1 MNRPDNLMAYDE
13 LDLKLGIKSSL
24 PHVKGTLALSVL
36 LWECADHPSELVF
49 SEQKDKE
56 TVLTQE
62 LRQWLSDYLSEIC
75 EEENIDI
82 QKVISCAND
91 NQLFKSQME
100 ALIVAFE
107 LVWKLA
113 KVSFVDSSK
122 AASAERTG
130 GIRYP
135 KKLAYSVNMD
145 IIHSVISSNESAF
158 VRVLLSWIGVDVTFD
173 PECELI
179 LLKLLTA
186 LAEGAVFKLVDGEK
200 DVIFNQNIENY
211 WKLISQ

>member
-82 QKVISCAND
+82 QKVRGLKSIG
-91 NQLFKSQME
+91 QL
-100 ALIVAFE
+100 
-107 LVWKLA
+107 
-113 KVSFVDSSK
+113 
-122 AASAERTG
+122 R
-130 GIRYP
+130 
-135 KKLAYSVNMD
+135 
-145 IIHSVISSNESAF
+145 
-158 VRVLLSWIGVDVTFD
+158 
-173 PECELI
+173 
-179 LLKLLTA
+179 
-186 LAEGAVFKLVDGEK
+186 
-200 DVIFNQNIENY
+200 
-211 WKLISQ
+211 

>member
-1 MNRPDNLMAYDE
+1 MNRPYNLMAYDE

-82 QKVISCAND
+82 QKVISYAND

-100 ALIVAFE
+100 ALIV
-107 LVWKLA
+107 
-113 KVSFVDSSK
+113 SFPSRLYIFRFYWSDTTGCCRRWSSK
-122 AASAERTG
+122 LSIYSRTVYQYFERCLSESN
-130 GIRYP
+130 RRVY
-135 KKLAYSVNMD
+135 
-145 IIHSVISSNESAF
+145 SSN
-158 VRVLLSWIGVDVTFD
+158 
-173 PECELI
+173 
-179 LLKLLTA
+179 
-186 LAEGAVFKLVDGEK
+186 
-200 DVIFNQNIENY
+200 
-211 WKLISQ
+211 

>member
-82 QKVISCAND
+82 QKVISYAND

-107 LVWKLA
+107 L
-113 KVSFVDSSK
+113 
-122 AASAERTG
+122 
-130 GIRYP
+130 
-135 KKLAYSVNMD
+135 
-145 IIHSVISSNESAF
+145 
-158 VRVLLSWIGVDVTFD
+158 
-173 PECELI
+173 
-179 LLKLLTA
+179 
-186 LAEGAVFKLVDGEK
+186 
-200 DVIFNQNIENY
+200 
-211 WKLISQ
+211 